1 MRMPSSKKKPVAFLF
16 GPTASG
22 KTELAINLVD
32 KFPIQLISVDSVMVY
47 KDCNIGSAKPS
58 KEILKKYPH
67 HIIDVVSPNEIFT
80 VADFCTIS
88 KKIIK
93 NAHYKKKL
101 PVLIGG
107 SMMYFKSLFD
117 GIHDLPARDENY
129 RKELRKLKL
138 NNNDDFLYN
147 LLNDIDSDY
156 AKKINKNDE
165 VRIIRALEV
174 FKVTGK
180 LMSEIISNNSNKKL
194 SFDYEIAQFGIIHDR
209 ELLHKRIES
218 RLNKIIEEGLLEEA
232 KSLLKKYNIDLEH
245 PLRRAVNYKQAFSY
259 LNNEYEYDTFYKK
272 ALYATRQL
280 AKRQTTWLRS
290 WKEFEEID
298 INQQNNIENSI
309 KNLISLL

>member
-1 MRMPSSKKKPVAFLF
+1 MRMLSSKKKPVVFLF

-80 VADFCTIS
+80 VADFCAIS

-138 NNNDDFLYN
+138 NNNDNFLYN

-180 LMSEIISNNSNKKL
+180 LMSEIISTNSNKKL

-290 WKEFEEID
+290 WKEFKEID

>member
-1 MRMPSSKKKPVAFLF
+1 MPSSKKKPVVFLF

-32 KFPIQLISVDSVMVY
+32 KFPVELISVDSVMVY
-47 KDCNIGSAKPS
+47 KDCNIGSAKPT
-58 KEILKKYPH
+58 KKVLEKYPH
-67 HIIDVVSPNEIFT
+67 HLIDVLCPNEIFS
-80 VADFCTIS
+80 VADFCATS

-93 NAHYKKKL
+93 NAHNKKRL
-101 PVLIGG
+101 PVFIGG
-107 SMMYFKSLFD
+107 TMMYFKSLFD

-129 RKELRKLKL
+129 RQELRKLKL
-138 NNNDDFLYN
+138 NNNDNFLYN

-174 FKVTGK
+174 FKATGK
-180 LMSEIISNNSNKKL
+180 PMSKIISNNSKKKL
-194 SFDYEIAQFGIIHDR
+194 FYDYEIAQFGIIHDR

-218 RLNKIIEEGLLEEA
+218 RLNKIIEKGLLEEA
-232 KSLLKKYNIDLEH
+232 RLILKKYNIDPAH
-245 PLRRAVNYKQAFSY
+245 PLRRSVNYKQAFNY
-259 LNNEYEYDTFYKK
+259 LNNDYEYDTFYNK

-290 WKEFEEID
+290 WKEFEKID
-298 INQQNNIENSI
+298 FNKQDNIENSI
-309 KNLISLL
+309 KNLTSLL

>member
-1 MRMPSSKKKPVAFLF
+1 MPSSKKRPVVFLF

-47 KDCNIGSAKPS
+47 KDCNIGSAKPT

-80 VADFCTIS
+80 VADFCAIS

-129 RKELRKLKL
+129 RKELRRLKL
-138 NNNDDFLYN
+138 NNNDNFLYN

-180 LMSEIISNNSNKKL
+180 LMSEIISTNSNKKL

>member
-1 MRMPSSKKKPVAFLF
+1 MPSSKKKPVVFLF

-32 KFPIQLISVDSVMVY
+32 KFPIELISVDSVMVY
-47 KDCNIGSAKPS
+47 KDCNIGSAKPT

-80 VADFCTIS
+80 VADFCAIS

-138 NNNDDFLYN
+138 NNKDNFLHN

-180 LMSEIISNNSNKKL
+180 LMSEIISTNSNKKL

-298 INQQNNIENSI
+298 INQQNNIENGI

>member
-1 MRMPSSKKKPVAFLF
+1 MRMPSSKKKPVVFLF

-22 KTELAINLVD
+22 KTELALNLVD
-32 KFPIQLISVDSVMVY
+32 KFPIELISVDSVMVY
-47 KDCNIGSAKPS
+47 KDCNIGSAKPT
-58 KEILKKYPH
+58 KEVLKKYPH

-80 VADFCTIS
+80 VADFCAIS

-129 RKELRKLKL
+129 RKELRKFKL
-138 NNNDDFLYN
+138 NNNDNFLYN

-180 LMSEIISNNSNKKL
+180 LMSEIISNDSNKKL

-209 ELLHKRIES
+209 ELLHKRIEL

-298 INQQNNIENSI
+298 INQQNNIENGI

>member
-1 MRMPSSKKKPVAFLF
+1 MRMPSSKKKPVVFLF

-22 KTELAINLVD
+22 KTELALNLVD
-32 KFPIQLISVDSVMVY
+32 KFPIELISVDSVMVY

-80 VADFCTIS
+80 VADFCAIS

-138 NNNDDFLYN
+138 NNNDNFLYN

-180 LMSEIISNNSNKKL
+180 LMSEIISTNSNKKL

>member
-1 MRMPSSKKKPVAFLF
+1 MRMPSSKKKPVVFLF

-47 KDCNIGSAKPS
+47 KDCNIGSAKPT
-58 KEILKKYPH
+58 KEILRKYPH

-80 VADFCTIS
+80 VADFCAIS

-129 RKELRKLKL
+129 RQELRKLKL
-138 NNNDDFLYN
+138 NNNDNFLYS

-180 LMSEIISNNSNKKL
+180 LMSEIISDNSNKKL
-194 SFDYEIAQFGIIHDR
+194 SFDYEIVQFGIIHNR

>member
-1 MRMPSSKKKPVAFLF
+1 MRMPSSKKKPVVFLF

-80 VADFCTIS
+80 VADFCAIS

-138 NNNDDFLYN
+138 NNNDNFLYN

-180 LMSEIISNNSNKKL
+180 LMSEIISTNSNKKL

>member
-1 MRMPSSKKKPVAFLF
+1 MPSSKKKPVVFLF

-47 KDCNIGSAKPS
+47 KDCNIGSAKPT

-67 HIIDVVSPNEIFT
+67 HIVDVVSPNEIFT
-80 VADFCTIS
+80 VADFCAIS

-93 NAHYKKKL
+93 DAHYEKKL

-180 LMSEIISNNSNKKL
+180 LMSEIISNDSNKKL
-194 SFDYEIAQFGIIHDR
+194 SFDYEISQFGIIHDR

-218 RLNKIIEEGLLEEA
+218 RLSKIIEEGLLEEA

-245 PLRRAVNYKQAFSY
+245 PLRRAVNYKQAFRY